1 MPFFLVIFLL
11 AQNIALDS
19 SFSSLNKKKTIC
31 RLKMC
36 NLQEGGGGG
45 EEEEDT
51 DKNTRMEMRIQH
63 DLAKM
68 AGIKISQF

>member
-1 MPFFLVIFLL
+1 
-11 AQNIALDS
+11 
-19 SFSSLNKKKTIC
+19 
-31 RLKMC
+31 MC

>member
-19 SFSSLNKKKTIC
+19 SFSSLTIC